1 MPLTRALVAMIHEL
15 QTGRRRRSVSNVDE
29 LNAMISAPA

>member
-15 QTGRRRRSVSNVDE
+15 ENGRRRRSLANVDE
-29 LNAMISAPA
+29 LNAMISTRA